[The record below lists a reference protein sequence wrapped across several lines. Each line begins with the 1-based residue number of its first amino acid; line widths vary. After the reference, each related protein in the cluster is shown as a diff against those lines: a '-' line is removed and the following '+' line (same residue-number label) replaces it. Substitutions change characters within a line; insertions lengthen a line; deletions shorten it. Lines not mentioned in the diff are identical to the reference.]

1 MDHTVARH
9 RILAVLADPDSRMI
23 HRHHATD
30 RQRERRVTAGEV
42 HKILRCGAV
51 VNAPHWDTKFNNWV
65 CEVEGPDQDGRFVRV
80 VVGIREDK
88 PQIAIITVVDLD

>member
-9 RILAVLADPDSRMI
+9 RILEILADPDSRMI

-42 HKILRCGAV
+42 HKILRAERSSMRRIGTRSSTTGSVKLKA
-51 VNAPHWDTKFNNWV
+51 
-65 CEVEGPDQDGRFVRV
+65 
-80 VVGIREDK
+80 
-88 PQIAIITVVDLD
+88 QIKMGDSYGWSSVSGTTSLRSRSSL